1 MKTPK
6 NIFPLSMLLISMIL
20 TGCADSTQ
28 NSNPKFSE
36 ATTTSAVTATT
47 SAISTT
53 SSAINASSSAMQ
65 PVDPLSVEGQ
75 LKTIA
80 EAKDKIVTYDNED
93 ENYHYAITDLDQNG
107 RLELIVS
114 TGMFGAEHITGN
126 WYYEISKD
134 GSKLKKCK
142 GKAFGNEGHD
152 ICDDID
158 TVYIDPKKHNYYYI
172 VHGITHVSGA
182 ENYDSVG
189 FLQLKNGTLTDNY
202 LAGGSHFVSKK
213 GKLKDSYYKL
223 TKNANKRTAIIT
235 KKQYSDIDS
244 LMNEKYGKL
253 KKESVAIQWFS
264 YEQLMSEVSES
275 QFLHKLQKS
284 QENFAIGKKVKKCK
298 EYNWYDDSLK
308 NLKNI
313 DWEEQQYNMRSEDY
327 TMLTKYFP
335 MLKNEQKIHF
345 PDGTEQTLDEYST
358 GKEGF
363 YRQVQLV
370 DLTGDGIKELILDA
384 SGYVIFSYQNGKY
397 EAFLPLSDEGF
408 NVTPGGYFCYDMD
421 NEANEVYTRF
431 TSKLQYKEGKL
442 QEVIVAKGERDYKN
456 DTDTYHINGLLASED
471 TYCDWQDEELHPDN
485 EPYEVYKYV
494 LEEKEE

>member
-1 MKTPK
+1 MKNLKT
-6 NIFPLSMLLISMIL
+6 IFPLCLLLAGLIL

-28 NSNPKFSE
+28 NSKPKSSE
-36 ATTTSAVTATT
+36 ATTTSAVTATE
-47 SAISTT
+47 SAINTT
-53 SSAINASSSAMQ
+53 SSAIREASSVRK
-65 PVDPLSVEGQ
+65 PVDPLSIEGQ

-80 EAKDKIVTYDNED
+80 EAKDKIVTRGKYDANH
-93 ENYHYAITDLDQNG
+93 HYAVTDLDQNG
-107 RLELIVS
+107 RLELIIATEMNG
-114 TGMFGAEHITGN
+114 TGHITHN

-142 GKAFGNEGHD
+142 GKAFGKEGHD
-152 ICDDID
+152 ILDAIN
-158 TVYIDPKKHNYYYI
+158 TVYIDQKEHNYYYR
-172 VHGITHVSGA
+172 VYGITHVSGG
-182 ENYDSVG
+182 ENYESLG
-189 FLQLKNGTLTDNY
+189 FLQLKNGTFTDNY
-202 LAGGSHFVSKK
+202 LAGGSHIVSKK
-213 GKLKDSYYKL
+213 GKLKDSYYKR
-223 TKNANKRTAIIT
+223 TKNGNKKTAKLT

-253 KKESVAIQWFS
+253 EKESVAIQWFS

-284 QENFAIGKKVKKCK
+284 QKNFAVGIKVKKCK
-298 EYNWYDDSLK
+298 EYNWCDSLK

-313 DWEEQQYNMRSEDY
+313 DWEEQQYNMCPEDY

-345 PDGTEQTLDEYST
+345 PDGTEQTLDEYSA

-397 EAFLPLSDEGF
+397 EAFLPPSDEGF
-408 NVTPGGYFCYDMD
+408 NVKPGGYFCYDMD
-421 NEANEVYTRF
+421 NEADEVYTEF

-456 DTDTYHINGLLASED
+456 DTDTYHINDLLASED